1 MYNDYNKM
9 IFEIST
15 EGRKGYSLPA
25 LDVEESN
32 LDDLIP
38 SNLLGDG
45 ENKLPEV
52 SEFDVVRHYTNL
64 SLLNHGVDKG
74 FYPLGSCTMKYNP
87 KLNEDMARL
96 EGFAN
101 IHPLQPESTVQG
113 ALELIYDLDMK
124 LSEIAG
130 FARTTTQPAA
140 GANGEFTGLM
150 LINAYHKKNGEDK
163 QRTKIIIPDSAHGTN
178 PSSAYVAGYEIVEVK
193 SNEDGSVNVD
203 SLKEVIAE
211 NEGKIA
217 GLMLTNPSTLGLFE
231 KSISEI
237 TKLVH
242 DAGGLN
248 YYDGANM
255 NAIMGKVRPGEMGFD
270 VMHYNLHKT
279 MSTPHGGGGP
289 GAGPVGVTE
298 QLVEFLPVP
307 LIEKGEDGYFLD
319 YDRPNTI
326 GRLKGFHGH
335 FGVNV
340 KAYSYIASLGGVG
353 LREASETAVL
363 NANYMMNKLKEKYN
377 LPMDQVCKHEF
388 VLGGIKDTSTGI
400 TTLDIAKRI
409 LDFGYHPPTV
419 YFPLIVN
426 EALMIEPTE
435 SESKETLD
443 AFIDAL
449 NQIADEAISKPEF
462 LKSAP
467 HNTPVGRLNEAKA
480 AKDLILTY
488 PFED

>member
-1 MYNDYNKM
+1 MNNDYNKV
-9 IFEIST
+9 IYEVST

-32 LDDLIP
+32 LSDLIP
-38 SNLLGDG
+38 AELLN
-45 ENKLPEV
+45 EEELSLPEV

-87 KLNEDMARL
+87 KLNEDMSRL
-96 EGFAN
+96 GGFTS

-113 ALELIYDLDMK
+113 ALELLYDLDMK

-140 GANGEFTGLM
+140 GANGEFVGLM
-150 LINAYHKKNGEDK
+150 IIKAYHKKKGEAE
-163 QRTKIIIPDSAHGTN
+163 QRTKIIVPDSAHGTN

-193 SNEDGSVNVD
+193 SNDDGSVNVD

-231 KSISEI
+231 KSITEI
-237 TKLVH
+237 TTLVH

-255 NAIMGKVRPGEMGFD
+255 NAIMGKVRPGDMGFD

-289 GAGPVGVTE
+289 GAGPVGVRE
-298 QLVEFLPVP
+298 DLVEFLPTPV
-307 LIEKGEDGYFLD
+307 IEKGDNGYFLD
-319 YDRPNTI
+319 YDRPNTM

-335 FGVNV
+335 FGVNIR
-340 KAYSYIASLGGVG
+340 AYSYILSLGAEG
-353 LREASETAVL
+353 LREASETAVT
-363 NANYMMNKLKEKYN
+363 NANYMMHKLKEKYN

-409 LDFGYHPPTV
+409 LDFGYHPPTI

-426 EALMIEPTE
+426 EAMMIEPTE
-435 SESKETLD
+435 SESRETLD
-443 AFIDAL
+443 AFIDTL
-449 NQIADEAISKPEF
+449 NKIADEAIADPEM
-462 LKSAP
+462 LKLAP
-467 HNTPVGRLNEAKA
+467 HNTPVSRLNESKA

-488 PFED
+488 QG

>member
-1 MYNDYNKM
+1 MNNDYNKV
-9 IFEIST
+9 IYEVST

-32 LDDLIP
+32 LSDLIP
-38 SNLLGDG
+38 AELLN
-45 ENKLPEV
+45 EEELELPEV

-96 EGFAN
+96 DGFTS

-113 ALELIYDLDMK
+113 ALELLYDLDVK

-140 GANGEFTGLM
+140 GANGEFVGLM
-150 LINAYHKKNGEDK
+150 IIKSYHKKNGEDE
-163 QRTKIIIPDSAHGTN
+163 QRTKIIVPDSAHGTN

-193 SNEDGSVNVD
+193 SNDDGSVNVD

-231 KSISEI
+231 KSITEI
-237 TKLVH
+237 TTLVH

-255 NAIMGKVRPGEMGFD
+255 NAIMGKVRPGDMGFD

-289 GAGPVGVTE
+289 GAGPVGVRE
-298 QLVEFLPVP
+298 DLVEFLPTPVV
-307 LIEKGEDGYFLD
+307 EKGDNGYFLD
-319 YDRPNTI
+319 YDRPNSM

-335 FGVNV
+335 FGVNI
-340 KAYSYIASLGGVG
+340 KAYSYILSLGAEG
-353 LREASETAVL
+353 LREASETAVT
-363 NANYMMNKLKEKYN
+363 NANYMMHKLKEKYN

-409 LDFGYHPPTV
+409 LDFGYHPPTI

-426 EALMIEPTE
+426 EAMMIEPTE
-435 SESKETLD
+435 SESRETLD
-443 AFIDAL
+443 AFIETL
-449 NQIADEAISKPEF
+449 NKIADEAIADPEM

-467 HNTPVGRLNEAKA
+467 HNTPVSRLNESKA

-488 PFED
+488 QG